1 MILEIKD
8 LTAKKKKKK
17 DGYVT
22 KLFSFDNS
30 ATIMLTEGHG

>member
-8 LTAKKKKKK
+8 LTAKKKKKY
-17 DGYVT
+17 GYVT
-22 KLFSFDNS
+22 QLFSFDNS